1 MKRMLLCCMLII
13 CIILLCVGCQPT
25 PDIPAVVNK
34 NDGKLEEII
43 NTTPEV
49 TPQETK
55 QTLNIEPWKETYTL
69 PTVVCTIE
77 PEIVLPE
84 NNIFPVLKIQQ
95 SGFTADMANGL
106 LAHFTKD
113 AVGVRETS
121 DTKEE
126 LMEKLIIAKKG
137 AYVLDDDGGRWES
150 YEGQEDD
157 IKRLEDK
164 IKNVPEE
171 TFDKISQESVT
182 FPFKQTYLMADNSK
196 RYISSDDSRFMFY
209 DTKSSIVQPESWLL
223 AGEAIPGEPKGT
235 TLKNV
240 KISEEEAT
248 KVMQDIMDDLGI
260 SDFGIADKSKA
271 RMVNGNTCAIL
282 SEGWLFTLARTYG
295 NYIPIDFLTYRSGG
309 PVELL
314 TEDFMPRWWPE
325 SITIYVDETG
335 VRSFSWTNRKEITQE
350 VNANVSILSFEEIK
364 TKIKDSIKLG
374 LSWTEADKNNST
386 KSEILITKM
395 TLTGVMV
402 PIKDEPDYQYIL
414 PAWVVFFQKTDDSYV
429 YVFAVNAIDGSSIDL
444 SMRKK
449 ELD

>member
-1 MKRMLLCCMLII
+1 MKRMLLCCILII

-25 PDIPAVVNK
+25 PETPIVVNK

-43 NTTPEV
+43 HTTPEA

-55 QTLNIEPWKETYTL
+55 QTLNVEPWKETYTL

-77 PEIVLPE
+77 PEIIVPE
-84 NNIFPVLKIQQ
+84 NNVFPVLKIQQ
-95 SGFTADMANGL
+95 SGFTADIANEL
-106 LAHFTKD
+106 LAYFSKD
-113 AVGVRETS
+113 AVGVRQTS

-126 LMEKLIIAKKG
+126 LTEKLIIAKKG
-137 AYVLDDDGGRWES
+137 TYVLDDDGGRWES

-157 IKRLEDK
+157 IKRLEDQ

-171 TFDKISQESVT
+171 TFDKISEESVT
-182 FPFKQTYLMADNSK
+182 LPFKQTYLMADNTK
-196 RYISSDDSRFMFY
+196 RYISSDGSRFNFY
-209 DTKSSIVQPESWLL
+209 DTKSSVIQPESWLL
-223 AGEAIPGEPKGT
+223 NGEAIPGEPKGT

-248 KVMQDIMDDLGI
+248 KVMQYLMSDLRI
-260 SDFGIADKSKA
+260 SDFGIADKTKA
-271 RMVNGNTCAIL
+271 RIVNGYTSAVL
-282 SEGWLFTLARTYG
+282 SEGWFFTLSRTYG

-325 SITIYVDETG
+325 TITIYVDETG

-364 TKIKDSIKLG
+364 TKIKDSIKQG
-374 LSWTEADKNNST
+374 LSWTEDDSNNTT
-386 KSEILITKM
+386 KTEILITKT

-414 PAWVVFFQKTDDSYV
+414 PAWVVYFQKKMDPYV

-444 SMRKK
+444 SMRTK
-449 ELD
+449 EIN